1 MALVLGPNGGGAIVI
16 MLSVT
21 SFYTNPLDASYGAS
35 KAAEWSWT
43 DSIRVELAH
52 QGPLVG
58 AEHASFIDT
67 DMAAGI
73 DRQDQP
79 RVGRH
84 QAFDPVEAGPRRGPR
99 RRTLPGLSRPRY
111 VAITNSSFLI
121 YQEVQAFR
129 DSLTRGSR

>member
-1 MALVLGPNGGGAIVI
+1 MALVLGANGGGAIVI

-73 DRQDQP
+73 DIAKISPESVATRPSTRSKPGHVEVLADE
-79 RVGRH
+79 RS
-84 QAFDPVEAGPRRGPR
+84 PVCQGLGMSRS
-99 RRTLPGLSRPRY
+99 RTHLS
-111 VAITNSSFLI
+111 SSI
-121 YQEVQAFR
+121 RSQAFR